1 MDKIELTD
9 LRTSKV
15 ISTGWRHICRGNRR
29 TRALMQHGLLKIVAV
44 RSPHGDSWQSVHTGN
59 KDTQCFDMHIPAGMA
74 TIPTKPTNNTGPH
87 TRPTSLRVL
96 STATLAQLSLQRGS
110 GYTLQSR
117 QAPAH
122 AWHSR
127 CYQVEQV
134 PSAQNAYA
142 LKRSSAAP
150 PACCR

>member
-1 MDKIELTD
+1 MF
-9 LRTSKV
+9 
-15 ISTGWRHICRGNRR
+15 RH
-29 TRALMQHGLLKIVAV
+29 
-44 RSPHGDSWQSVHTGN
+44 VHTIDQQGW
-59 KDTQCFDMHIPAGMA
+59 QHSQPS
-74 TIPTKPTNNTGPH
+74 PTHSQPSPEHSQAHKKH
-87 TRPTSLRVL
+87 RPTHKACIIALRVL
-96 STATLAQLSLQRGS
+96 SRATLAQVSLQRGS
-110 GYTLQSR
+110 GHTLQSR

-150 PACCR
+150 PACCRWVAGVASVACPGVSETTHIAQCSTPLAGASAAHMQAAGRES